1 MGNIDGIKGIG
12 PVKPTVEK
20 PGVTLPELKADGEVS
35 FKDVLLEAVSEVQR
49 LQEEADTT
57 IKQLVS
63 GEIKDVSEVM
73 IAVQRADTAFQTLMA
88 VRNKVIAAY
97 EEIMRMQI

>member
-1 MGNIDGIKGIG
+1 MGNIESINSIKPI
-12 PVKPTVEK
+12 KPTVEK
-20 PGVTLPELKADGEVS
+20 PEIKPQSISKKEESS
-35 FKDVLLEAVSEVQR
+35 FKDILVEAVSEVQK

-63 GEIKDVSEVM
+63 GEIKDVTEVM
-73 IAVQRADTAFQTLMA
+73 IAVQKADTAFQTLMA
-88 VRNKVIAAY
+88 VRNKVITAY